1 MPDKNISIIGTVGIP
16 AKYGGFETLVEQLVE
31 NLARNYNLT
40 VYCSSKSYSE
50 KPSSYKHAKLKY
62 INLKANGIQS
72 IAYDI
77 VSLIKSFRKS
87 DTILILGVSGCIIL
101 PLMKL
106 FSRKTIIVHIDGLEW
121 KRDKWRSYAK
131 WFLKLSEK
139 FAVKNAD
146 IIIADNKVIE
156 QYVKITYNVQPEL
169 IAYGADHTNKE
180 ELTGKVSREY
190 PFLNEKYAFN
200 VSRIEPE
207 NNLHIILEAFSHIP
221 ELNIV
226 IVGNW
231 DNSNYGR
238 KLKLKFDAYNNIY
251 LLDPIYNQNILNQVR
266 SNCFLYIHG
275 HSAGGTN
282 PSLVEAMNLEL
293 PIIAFGVNY
302 NIESTLKKARY
313 FNSHADLIKLVRSL
327 KKEEVD
333 NIAKDMKSI
342 ANERYTWK
350 VISEQYKCLFSLEN

>member
-1 MPDKNISIIGTVGIP
+1 MLNKNISIIGTVGIP
-16 AKYGGFETLVEQLVE
+16 AKYGGFETLVEHLVE
-31 NLARNYNLT
+31 HLARDYNLT
-40 VYCSSKSYSE
+40 VYCSSKSYPE
-50 KPSSYKHAKLKY
+50 KPSSYNHAKLKY

-77 VSLIKSFRKS
+77 ISIIQSSRKS
-87 DTILILGVSGCIIL
+87 DTILILGVSGCIVL
-101 PLMKL
+101 PLIKS
-106 FSRKTIIVHIDGLEW
+106 FSRKKLIVHIDGLEW
-121 KRDKWRSYAK
+121 KRDKWKSYAK

-146 IIIADNKVIE
+146 LIIADNKVIE
-156 QYVKITYNVQPEL
+156 QYVKTTYGVQPEL

-180 ELTGKVSREY
+180 ELTAEVSSEY

-207 NNLHIILEAFSHIP
+207 NNLHIILEAFSHIQ

-238 KLKLKFDAYNNIY
+238 KLKFKFNTYNNIY
-251 LLDPIYNQNILNQVR
+251 LLDPIYNQNILNQIR
-266 SNCFLYIHG
+266 SNCYLYIHG

-302 NIESTLKKARY
+302 NIESTANKARY
-313 FNSHADLIKLVRSL
+313 FKSPSDLIKLVRSL
-327 KKEEVD
+327 KKEEVET
-333 NIAKDMKSI
+333 IAKDMKSI
-342 ANERYTWK
+342 ASERYTWK
-350 VISEQYKCLFSLEN
+350 VISEQYGCLFSLES